1 MAADDSER
9 KTVRARAPAWR
20 GTGEMPALPSADARP
35 TVLHVRQLLAG
46 GSVVESFESF
56 ATIPPVA
63 PPAPRPCGV
72 FESWQEEKVTFF
84 GWEDE
89 TRSPRWE
96 EYAAQ
101 APSHDMADLLMPKTV
116 IAIARSQAWLR
127 SDRMAGGWDDG
138 EDGAAL
144 ATLVEARRIKDV
156 ATRKLATALERVLG
170 EAERA
175 APPAA
180 ERELERVDRLLVGLV
195 ARIDRW
201 FEPSA
206 QRDANRSRTRALRA
220 RWSQA
225 LAKQRQES
233 LAVYRKLAAVADAE
247 WPAIEG
253 AIDFKSDFATDFAPS
268 ELAAWRGRTIKLGR
282 VYNRAGWD
290 FAGPYRFAVR
300 VKGVPIVGN
309 YSPEVTAALNEA
321 QRRIGRPPNEHT
333 PWDVIAVVEGEGS
346 VNQRNETHITGKG
359 KAEKVT
365 LVTWDPAACVTIRII
380 ALHAGP
386 IAVGPR

>member
-1 MAADDSER
+1 MAADDSDR
-9 KTVRARAPAWR
+9 KPVRARAPEWR
-20 GTGEMPALPSADARP
+20 RTGEMPALPP
-35 TVLHVRQLLAG
+35 VEPPPVVLGVRQLLAG
-46 GSVVESFESF
+46 GSVVESF
-56 ATIPPVA
+56 P
-63 PPAPRPCGV
+63 PPAPAPEPRPAGV
-72 FESWQEEKVTFF
+72 FESWQREKSTFT

-89 TRSPRWE
+89 TRAPRWE

-101 APSHDMADLLMPKTV
+101 AQSPDMADLLMPKTA
-116 IAIARSQAWLR
+116 IAIARSHTWLR
-127 SDRMAGGWDDG
+127 SPRLAAGCDEA

-144 ATLVEARRIKDV
+144 ATLVEARRIKD
-156 ATRKLATALERVLG
+156 AAARKLAKALDRILG

-180 ERELERVDRLLVGLV
+180 ERDLERADRLLVGLI

-206 QRDANRSRTRALRA
+206 QRDANRSRARALRA

-225 LAKQRQES
+225 LAKHRQES
-233 LAVYRKLAAVADAE
+233 LALYRKLAAHADAE

-253 AIDFKSDFATDFAPS
+253 ALAFATDFNPTD
-268 ELAAWRGRTIKLGR
+268 LAAWRGRTIKLGR

-300 VKGVPIVGN
+300 VKGVPVVGN
-309 YSPEVTAALNEA
+309 YAPDVLDAVNEA
-321 QRRIGRPPNEHT
+321 QRRTGRPPNEHT
-333 PWDVIAVVEGEGS
+333 PWDVIAVVEGQGT
-346 VNQRNETHITGKG
+346 VNQRNETQISAKG

-365 LVTWDPAACVTIRII
+365 LVTWDPASCVTIHIV

-386 IAVGPR
+386 VAAGPR